1 MSERVVVEGKPVERD
16 WVLEMEEAGLITSAE
31 MQFFVNR
38 MGVQTLFNAPEL
50 AGVLGTS
57 VNSIYALC
65 DAGKIGYIDRGSKS
79 KHYYVF
85 PRPSVLKFLQT
96 RCNSI

>member
-1 MSERVVVEGKPVERD
+1 MGRVVEHSVVQRD
-16 WVLEMEEAGLITSAE
+16 WVLEMEEAGKITSAE

-38 MGVQTLFNAPEL
+38 MGAATIFNAPEL
-50 AGVLGTS
+50 AAILGTG
-57 VNSIYALC
+57 VNSVYALC
-65 DAGKIGYIDRGSKS
+65 EAGEIGYIDRGSKT

-96 RCNSI
+96 RCNKV